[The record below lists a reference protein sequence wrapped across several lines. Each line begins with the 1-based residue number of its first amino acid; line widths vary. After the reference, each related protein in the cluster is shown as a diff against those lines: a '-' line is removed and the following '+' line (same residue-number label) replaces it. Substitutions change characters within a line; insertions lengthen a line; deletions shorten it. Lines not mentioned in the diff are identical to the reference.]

1 MAELDFDELELDK
14 LLKIQEVVP
23 LVTMKRSWILQQVK
37 DGNFP
42 KPVRLGPRCV
52 RWRECDVLEW
62 IKSLKTDENFPN

>member
-1 MAELDFDELELDK
+1 MDELEIDK
-14 LLKIQEVVP
+14 LLTLKEVIP

-52 RWRECDVLEW
+52 RWRKREVLEW
-62 IKSLKTDENFPN
+62 IESLQKAEHKTLLRLI

>member
-1 MAELDFDELELDK
+1 MDELEIDK
-14 LLKIQEVVP
+14 LLTLKEVIP

-52 RWRECDVLEW
+52 RWRKREVLEW
-62 IKSLKTDENFPN
+62 IESLQKAERKTLLRLI

>member
-1 MAELDFDELELDK
+1 MDELEIDK
-14 LLKIQEVVP
+14 LLTLKEVIP

-52 RWRECDVLEW
+52 RWRKREVLEW
-62 IKSLKTDENFPN
+62 IKSLQKVEQKTLLKLI

>member
-1 MAELDFDELELDK
+1 MDELEIDK
-14 LLKIQEVVP
+14 LLTLKEVIP

-52 RWRECDVLEW
+52 RWRKREILEW
-62 IKSLKTDENFPN
+62 IESLQKAEHKTLLRLI